1 MENTQKHLDT
11 YYIIIL
17 YLIGIPRGCETA
29 LCAMLGDVINSFTIV
44 DKTNSGESIPVEFDG
59 KLREEQAVAATEL
72 LNHNIG
78 VLSATTAFGKTVIA
92 SYIASQRKTN
102 TLILVHT
109 QALMLQWKKSLEQF
123 LTFDITPPEP
133 QKRRG
138 RKKVWSPVG
147 LLAAGKDTLTG
158 IVDGHHPIIFM
169 QCGPIRHRVDAKE
182 QAEKRT
188 SPFIFSYCILHSSQ
202 LYIA

>member
-1 MENTQKHLDT
+1 
-11 YYIIIL
+11 
-17 YLIGIPRGCETA
+17 
-29 LCAMLGDVINSFTIV
+29 MLGDVINSFTIV

-78 VLSATTAFGKTVIA
+78 VLSATTSFGKTVIA
-92 SYIASQRKTN
+92 SHIASQRKTN

-109 QALMLQWKKSLEQF
+109 QALMLKWKKSLEQF

-138 RKKVWSPVG
+138 RKKAWSPVG
-147 LLAAGKDTLTG
+147 LLGAGKDTLTG
-158 IVDGHHPIIFM
+158 IVDG
-169 QCGPIRHRVDAKE
+169 GA
-182 QAEKRT
+182 AEKVV
-188 SPFIFSYCILHSSQ
+188 
-202 LYIA
+202 

>member
-1 MENTQKHLDT
+1 
-11 YYIIIL
+11 
-17 YLIGIPRGCETA
+17 
-29 LCAMLGDVINSFTIV
+29 MLGDVINSFTIV

-109 QALMLQWKKSLEQF
+109 QALMLKWKKSLEQF
-123 LTFDITPPEP
+123 
-133 QKRRG
+133 
-138 RKKVWSPVG
+138 
-147 LLAAGKDTLTG
+147 
-158 IVDGHHPIIFM
+158 
-169 QCGPIRHRVDAKE
+169 
-182 QAEKRT
+182 
-188 SPFIFSYCILHSSQ
+188 
-202 LYIA
+202 

>member
-1 MENTQKHLDT
+1 
-11 YYIIIL
+11 
-17 YLIGIPRGCETA
+17 
-29 LCAMLGDVINSFTIV
+29 MLGDVINSFTIV

-109 QALMLQWKKSLEQF
+109 QALMLKWKKSLEQF

-133 QKRRG
+133 QK
-138 RKKVWSPVG
+138 KKRQKESMVTGWFTGCWKRYINRYCRWS
-147 LLAAGKDTLTG
+147 
-158 IVDGHHPIIFM
+158 
-169 QCGPIRHRVDAKE
+169 
-182 QAEKRT
+182 
-188 SPFIFSYCILHSSQ
+188 SSYYFYPMRSNTT
-202 LYIA
+202 